1 MTEPIAETGDTAQL
15 SESVELTIM
24 FCSIAKFMALAER
37 LQSEPLVKLLNEHL
51 AVVTETI
58 LAHKGLIDK
67 FMGDTVLACWGA
79 DSNATLQA
87 CLCALEIVRRIET
100 MSGTTAE
107 RHSVRIGINTGKLVK
122 AVVGTVDLKDYTVIG
137 DAVNIAHAIGEAGK
151 DYNTSILISKSTFD
165 NVRES
170 VTVREIGDVTLG
182 SRVTPINLYEL
193 IGSAPNRSR

>member
-1 MTEPIAETGDTAQL
+1 MTNPVAETGETAQL

-37 LQSEPLVKLLNEHL
+37 LQSEALVKLLNEHL

-58 LAHKGLIDK
+58 LGQKGLIDK
-67 FMGDTVLACWGA
+67 FMGDTVLAYWGA

-87 CLCALEIVRRIET
+87 CMCALEVVQKMET
-100 MSGTTAE
+100 MSSIAAE
-107 RHSVRIGINTGKLVK
+107 RHSVRVGINTGKLSK

-137 DAVNIAHAIGEAGK
+137 DAVNIAHAIEEAGK
-151 DYNTSILISKSTFD
+151 DYSASILISKSTFD
-165 NVRES
+165 NVQES

-182 SRVTPINLYEL
+182 SRVTPIRLYEL
-193 IGSAPNRSR
+193 IGSSLNRSR